1 MRKKAE
7 RQYPLDF
14 AGTQRLTKEWYAD
27 YRGIDAILNANP
39 AVVDLVHADL
49 EQGLKKAKRN
59 VEGVASET
67 ILRMAI
73 VQRLEDLSMR
83 DLIVVIDDSQM
94 LRFFCKFYD
103 DALISHCQYAKLV
116 KLIQPATWEKIHE
129 VIVRYGRDKKKIKG
143 EKLRLDTTAVETDIH
158 YPTDS
163 WLLFDCIRTL
173 AHLIQDVREV
183 DRESVGDGRTHLKK
197 AKHTA
202 FELARGG
209 AKLHKAKQKSLYQRL
224 LDQAEHLRN
233 WGLEIAARIANTR
246 LGGNVFVRLQL
257 QQCAAELKDY
267 AGLRAQ
273 CIHQARERVICER
286 QVPND
291 QKIFSIF
298 EPHTELLKRGKVR
311 AEVEFGHMVEL
322 HEVEGGLI
330 SSYTVHEKRP
340 AEPALLAK
348 ATLKH
353 QALFGRVPAIEA
365 GDKGFYSKE
374 AVAAV
379 EALGVKKVCVPK
391 KGKRNEA
398 ETRHEHSI
406 WFKLGQAFRAGIE
419 GTISVLKR
427 VFGLKRCL
435 REGFKHF
442 ASWVGSG
449 VLAHNLV
456 ALARL

>member
-14 AGTQRLTKEWYAD
+14 AGTQRLTREWYGD

-39 AVVDLVHADL
+39 VVLDLVHTDL
-49 EQGLKKAKRN
+49 ERGTKKAKHN
-59 VEGVASET
+59 VEGVDSET
-67 ILRMAI
+67 ILRMAL
-73 VQRLEDLSMR
+73 VQRLEAWSMR
-83 DLIVVIDDSQM
+83 DLIVEIDDSQM

-116 KLIQPATWEKIHE
+116 NLIQPATWEKINE

-143 EKLRLDTTAVETDIH
+143 QKLRLDTTAVETDIH

-163 WLLFDCIRTL
+163 SLLFDCIRTL
-173 AHLIQDVREV
+173 ANLIQDVREL
-183 DRESVGDGRTHLKK
+183 DRELVGVGRTHVKK
-197 AKHTA
+197 AKRIA

-224 LDQAEHLRN
+224 LEQAEHLRN
-233 WGLEIAARIANTR
+233 WGLEIARKIATVPP
-246 LGGNVFVRLQL
+246 GGDVFVRLGL
-257 QQCAAELKDY
+257 QQCAADLKEY
-267 AGLRAQ
+267 AGLTAK
-273 CIHQARERVICER
+273 CIYQARERVICER

-298 EPHTELLKRGKVR
+298 EPHTELLKRGKAR
-311 AEVEFGHMVEL
+311 AEVEFGHMVEV
-322 HEVEGGLI
+322 HEVEESLI
-330 SSYTVHEKRP
+330 SSYAVHAKRP
-340 AEPALLAK
+340 AEPPLLAK

-353 QALFGRVPAIEA
+353 QALFGRVPALEA

-379 EALGVKKVCVPK
+379 AALGVKKVCVPK

-398 ETRHEHSI
+398 ETRHEHSV
-406 WFKLGQAFRAGIE
+406 WFKVGQAFRAGIE

-435 REGFKHF
+435 QEGFEHF

-449 VLAHNLV
+449 VLAHNLRV
-456 ALARL
+456 LARL